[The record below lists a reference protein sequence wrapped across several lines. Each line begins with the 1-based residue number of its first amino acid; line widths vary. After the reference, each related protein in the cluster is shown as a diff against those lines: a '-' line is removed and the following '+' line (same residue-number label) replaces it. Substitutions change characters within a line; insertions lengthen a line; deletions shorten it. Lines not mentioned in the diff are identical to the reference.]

1 MKHTLFGKKVMLI
14 LMAWCCL
21 GFTGLAMGA
30 GAPKYVFYFIGDGM
44 GPAQLQA
51 AQYFHKVE
59 TQNPDARLVMNTFP
73 ESALVS
79 THADNTLIT
88 DSAAGGTALATGYKT
103 TNGVIAKLPDGRDV
117 KTIAEAL
124 KENGYAVG
132 IATSV
137 RITHATPAAFSAHNM
152 SRSMENDIAVDQI
165 NSGFEYFAGGGFR
178 HFVAKGNAQGL
189 KSKRKDDR
197 DLVAELKEKGYTTF
211 VGEKQRDDFR
221 ALTPKKGEKVFAA
234 LSYSALAYEIDR
246 RNSPAGPNATP
257 SLAELTEKGIDVLEA
272 QEKPFF
278 FMVEGGKIDWAAHC
292 HDAAATI
299 WDTLALDAAVAK
311 AVDFYKKHPDDTLII
326 VAADHE
332 TGGMAMGISMDSKG
346 YFLNLSELL
355 KVKVSTE
362 DVLSGVYPRLYKE
375 YQDKSVRQ
383 GLFLDFLVENFGL
396 SDLTAGEKEMLVNA
410 METEDKNQTTPDEEQ
425 VTYGYSYS
433 PTMIA
438 VGHLVSY
445 RARLNWT
452 SYVHT
457 AALISIAAMGPGTDA
472 FSGFMDNT
480 GIPRT
485 LASILGVSLS
495 QVTAA
500 SPKAMLGETVGPNEK
515 YAKIPYI
522 Q

>member
-1 MKHTLFGKKVMLI
+1 MKLTLFRKT
-14 LMAWCCL
+14 LMTLLFTWCIF
-21 GFTGLAMGA
+21 GFTGAAFGA

-59 TQNPDARLVMNTFP
+59 TQNPDANLVMNSFP
-73 ESALVS
+73 QSALVS

-103 TNGVIAKLPDGRDV
+103 TNGVVAKLPDGSDV
-117 KTIAEAL
+117 KTIAEAARE
-124 KENGYAVG
+124 KGYAVG

-152 SRSMENDIAVDQI
+152 SRSAENDIAVDQI
-165 NSGFEYFAGGGFR
+165 NSGFEYFAGGGYR
-178 HFVAKGNAQGL
+178 HFVAKGNAEGL
-189 KSKRKDDR
+189 KSKRKDER
-197 DLVAELKEKGYTTF
+197 DLVAELKNKGYTTF
-211 VGEKQRDDFR
+211 VGDKDRDAFR
-221 ALTPKKGEKVFAA
+221 ALAPKKGEKVFAA
-234 LSYSALAYEIDR
+234 LAYSALGYEIDR
-246 RNSPAGPNATP
+246 RNSPAGPNAMP
-257 SLAELTEKGIDVLEA
+257 SLAELTEKGIEVLEA
-272 QEKPFF
+272 QKKPFF

-299 WDTLALDAAVAK
+299 WDTLAFDDAVAK
-311 AVDFYKKHPDDTLII
+311 AVDFYNKHPEETLIV

-346 YFLNLSELL
+346 YFLKLSELL
-355 KVKVSTE
+355 KVKASTE
-362 DVLSGVYPRLYKE
+362 DVLAGVYPKLYKE
-375 YQDKSVRQ
+375 RQDKAVRQ
-383 GLFLDFLVENFGL
+383 GLFLDYLAKDFGL
-396 SDLTAGEKEMLVNA
+396 TDLTEGERKMLVDA
-410 METEDKNQTTPDEEQ
+410 METEDNNQTAPAEEQ
-425 VTYGYSYS
+425 ITYGYSYS

-438 VGHLVSY
+438 VAHLISY

-457 AALISIAAMGPGTDA
+457 ASLITVSAKGAGTES

-480 GIPRT
+480 GIPKT
-485 LASILGVSLS
+485 LASIIGVSLS
-495 QVTAA
+495 KAPAPVA
-500 SPKAMLGETVGPNEK
+500 KAMLGDTVGPNEK